1 MEKIAK
7 ALDGPT
13 LVRKGAVDGITNG
26 TTTLH
31 CDAAGSK
38 RRAGGQVHPSTP
50 CLTTSV
56 VSSGGSQVCSKC
68 ASAKYMLCIV
78 PRQGPNVFNAS
89 RYIEYGPGG
98 MCAATLKTG
107 EIKYMNKGANLLV

>member
-1 MEKIAK
+1 MFHNADEIGFCVQEGHLEKIAK

-38 RRAGGQVHPSTP
+38 RRAGGQVHS
-50 CLTTSV
+50 LTTLCFKASV
-56 VSSGGSQVCSKC
+56 VLSGWLHVNRKFCLNELHASSVL
-68 ASAKYMLCIV
+68 M
-78 PRQGPNVFNAS
+78 
-89 RYIEYGPGG
+89 
-98 MCAATLKTG
+98 
-107 EIKYMNKGANLLV
+107 